1 MSDRPHRENQTVFS
15 DELGADGRSRRG
27 CRTGPLRQRGVYDAI
42 KPVGNKGLSIGLE
55 QTMPTANSVK
65 NGAEIL
71 LEQLES
77 QGVDC
82 IFASPIA
89 VMAPIWEAL
98 ARRGGEMKL
107 RYFRCR
113 HELLA
118 IGLASGY
125 YKASGRSQIV
135 FLPTSL
141 GVQNGSMGLHA
152 ALQERTPMTVLSP
165 DTFSYGEDPTADPG
179 PEWPSLLVDLVGP
192 ARNAEAVVKWTK
204 RARTPSE
211 LVHELRRACYV
222 AESGPLGPTLL
233 EIPFDLLIGEG
244 YGEIPTWVSPS
255 PVVAAPQQIDEVSQI
270 LAHAAN
276 PLIITEHGGGT
287 DGERDALIR
296 IAESLSAPVF
306 EFMMPAYH
314 NFPRSHPLYGAGP
327 VEPVLGDADAILLAG
342 CNAPWHPPL
351 PTLRPGCA
359 VVHVDDDPMRPRA
372 AYWGYPTTHTI
383 PGNLALNLEA
393 LAINLGKRSTPRPE
407 AAERWARHSQSVRA
421 KGIEEARAASS
432 QATDFVSAADLFHEL
447 HDALPDDAICVD
459 EIVAQVPQMIQF
471 LYECKPLT
479 QYRGW
484 AGALGTSLGT
494 ALGIKLARPQQTVV
508 SILGDGAWHY
518 NPVPAALGFAQEYG
532 VPLLIVLCNN
542 QQYASQTW
550 NVLRYYP
557 NSNAVREGDFVGN
570 VIQPTPDYARVAE
583 AYGGAGERVHK
594 SDTLRPAL
602 QRGLDTV
609 ASGRTFLLDVIVN
622 P

>member
-1 MSDRPHRENQTVFS
+1 
-15 DELGADGRSRRG
+15 
-27 CRTGPLRQRGVYDAI
+27 
-42 KPVGNKGLSIGLE
+42 
-55 QTMPTANSVK
+55 MPAANPVK
-65 NGAEIL
+65 NGAEVL
-71 LEQLES
+71 LEQLGS
-77 QGVDC
+77 HGVNC

-89 VMAPIWEAL
+89 VMAPIWEVL
-98 ARRGGEMKL
+98 ARRQDDMAL

-118 IGLASGY
+118 VGLASGY
-125 YKASGRSQIV
+125 YKASGQSQIV

-141 GVQNGSMGLHA
+141 GVQNGSMGLHT

-165 DTFSYGEDPTADPG
+165 DTLTYGEDPNADPG

-233 EIPFDLLIGEG
+233 EIPFDLLVGAG
-244 YGEIPTWVSPS
+244 YREIPPWVSPA
-255 PVVAAPQQIDEVSQI
+255 PVVAAPQHIDQVSQI
-270 LAHAAN
+270 LAGAAN
-276 PLIITEHGGGT
+276 PLIITEHGGRT
-287 DGERDALIR
+287 EDERDALVR

-306 EFMMPAYH
+306 ETMMPAYH

-351 PTLRPGCA
+351 PALRPGCA
-359 VVHVDDDPMRPRA
+359 VVHVDDDPLRPRA

-383 PGNLALNLEA
+383 PGSLALNLDA
-393 LAINLGKRSTPRPE
+393 LAASLAKRSTPRPD
-407 AAERWARHSQSVRA
+407 AAQRWARYSQRVRDA
-421 KGIEEARAASS
+421 GIEEARQASA
-432 QATDFVSAADLFHEL
+432 QATDFVPAAELFHEL
-447 HDALPDDAICVD
+447 HEALPDDAVCVD

-471 LYECKPLT
+471 LYERKPLT
-479 QYRGW
+479 QFRGW

-494 ALGIKLARPQQTVV
+494 ALGVKLARPQQTVV
-508 SILGDGAWHY
+508 AIVGDGAWHY

-542 QQYASQTW
+542 QQYTSQTW
-550 NVLRYYP
+550 NVRRYYP
-557 NSNAVREGDFVGN
+557 DSDAVRDDNFVGN
-570 VIQPTPDYARVAE
+570 VIEPTPDYVKVAE

-594 SDTLRPAL
+594 PGALQPAL
-602 QRGLDTV
+602 QRGLDAV
-609 ASGRTFLLDVIVN
+609 ASGQTFLLDVMIN